1 VVRSGADRRNFL
13 FLVLKCSRT
22 VPPESAAALAGAM
35 GIAEK
40 RLRELMATLQEMR
53 SGREK
58 RLEAFRDR
66 RNRAFAQARLLET
79 ELKTETEPRKI
90 GCLQEALFRARRR
103 MRLAMQR
110 MARVGLSPTN
120 REIAAVLG
128 VPKGT
133 VDSGL
138 YWLKRKLASV
148 YDPDIHWTA

>member
-1 VVRSGADRRNFL
+1 
-13 FLVLKCSRT
+13 
-22 VPPESAAALAGAM
+22 
-35 GIAEK
+35 
-40 RLRELMATLQEMR
+40 MR

-90 GCLQEALFRARRR
+90 QCLQEALFRARRR

-120 REIAAVLG
+120 KEIAR
-128 VPKGT
+128 
-133 VDSGL
+133 S
-138 YWLKRKLASV
+138 SV
-148 YDPDIHWTA
+148 SPRARWTPGCTG